1 MNNDIDTS
9 MRLCPY
15 CAEEVKSAAIKCKH
29 CGSKIAK
36 SLGGQDTTHPTER
49 QTPNNLAPGDDVKTV
64 CEKPKKRRNAL
75 VVSITVL
82 VFLTIHLIP
91 GDPVELIAGIEADE
105 ETKKSIREGMGLD
118 QPLVVQYGRYIS
130 GLMRGDMG
138 NSLWTQKPVTSEI
151 FRRAEAT
158 FEIVLFGLFMS
169 VLIAIPSGVLSATRP
184 YSKVDYL
191 SMGFSFLGVSMPIF
205 WVGILLMLAFSIGI
219 PLFPALGRGEPLLST
234 LPGIFT
240 GNFGPLLDSLRHIVL
255 PAATIGFFN
264 AAFVARMTRSSMLEV
279 LNQDYIRTARAKG
292 VSDFFVIYKHALRNA
307 LLPIVTV
314 VGMQFGYL
322 MGGAVLTE
330 TVFSWPGLGR
340 FIVDSILA
348 RDYPSIQGALLFFGV
363 IFLLVNLLTDLLYGL
378 INPRVRYE

>member
-1 MNNDIDTS
+1 MLRYIIK
-9 MRLCPY
+9 RL
-15 CAEEVKSAAIKCKH
+15 
-29 CGSKIAK
+29 GF
-36 SLGGQDTTHPTER
+36 SLITLFG
-49 QTPNNLAPGDDVKTV
+49 
-64 CEKPKKRRNAL
+64 
-75 VVSITVL
+75 ITVL

-240 GNFGPLLDSLRHIVL
+240 GNFGPLLD
-255 PAATIGFFN
+255 F
-264 AAFVARMTRSSMLEV
+264 
-279 LNQDYIRTARAKG
+279 
-292 VSDFFVIYKHALRNA
+292 
-307 LLPIVTV
+307 
-314 VGMQFGYL
+314 
-322 MGGAVLTE
+322 
-330 TVFSWPGLGR
+330 
-340 FIVDSILA
+340 
-348 RDYPSIQGALLFFGV
+348 
-363 IFLLVNLLTDLLYGL
+363 
-378 INPRVRYE
+378 